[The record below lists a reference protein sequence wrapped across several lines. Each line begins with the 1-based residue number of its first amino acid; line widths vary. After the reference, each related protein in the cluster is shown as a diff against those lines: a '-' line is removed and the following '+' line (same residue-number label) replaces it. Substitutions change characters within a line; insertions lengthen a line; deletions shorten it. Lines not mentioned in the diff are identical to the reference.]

1 MQLMQQKVQK
11 SRMTTLPR
19 RSRRRKGLAV
29 LSQFTPPWSSGARIR
44 PSRGGS
50 SALAAAPPLFSA
62 GAWSAAGLFFS
73 GAETSAAAFAGFSCN
88 RPQPNKLPDANNTTT
103 AISTTSRRPGT
114 VDICVLLDRVRKRPS
129 KVPSV
134 LRLIT
139 LSADVS
145 RPVLKDY
152 SGHLRPLNVSPFV
165 IRLGSP
171 ILRRSPPARTAKPRP
186 TKLLDDQQ

>member
-29 LSQFTPPWSSGARIR
+29 LSQFTPPCSSGARIR
-44 PSRGGS
+44 PSRAGS

-62 GAWSAAGLFFS
+62 GAWGAAGSFFS
-73 GAETSAAAFAGFSCN
+73 EAETSAAAFAGFSCN

-114 VDICVLLDRVRKRPS
+114 VDICVLLDKVRKRPDPSDPYFTFFAPGANS
-129 KVPSV
+129 K
-134 LRLIT
+134 T
-139 LSADVS
+139 LPQEIIR
-145 RPVLKDY
+145 RPGVAND
-152 SGHLRPLNVSPFV
+152 SP
-165 IRLGSP
+165 
-171 ILRRSPPARTAKPRP
+171 
-186 TKLLDDQQ
+186 DD